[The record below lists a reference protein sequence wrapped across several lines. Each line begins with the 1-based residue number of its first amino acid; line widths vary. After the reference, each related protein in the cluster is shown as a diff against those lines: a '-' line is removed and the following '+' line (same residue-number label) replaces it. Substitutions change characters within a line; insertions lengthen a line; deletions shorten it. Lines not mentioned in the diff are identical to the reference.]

1 MSNLNK
7 EEINWN
13 AIPVGLLLVLGFIF
27 MQRLGFVDFGFGET
41 ITPSTAFLVGI
52 VASFSSCLLVVG
64 GLVLSLSSAVVN
76 SSDKNT
82 SIRVFNFFH
91 IGRIIGFAI
100 LGGMLGYLGG
110 QIAISPYI
118 SVGLGILTASIMII
132 LGLRLLNIL
141 KKSITLPRTFFTFLS
156 KKDFGITTPFLIG
169 VATFFLP
176 CGFTQSMQM
185 MALFSGSFVKGSMI
199 MLAFVLGTFPVLAL
213 LSFGVTALNSWK
225 HKNFMFSVIGVMIV
239 VFGLITLWSQL
250 SLLDI
255 VPSIFIF

>member
-1 MSNLNK
+1 MSNLK

-13 AIPVGLLLVLGFIF
+13 AVPVGLLLVAVFIF
-27 MQRLGFVDFGFGET
+27 MQRFGFVDFGFGDK
-41 ITPSTAFLVGI
+41 ITPTTAFLVGV

-64 GLVLSLSSAVVN
+64 GLVLSLSSTVVS
-76 SSDKNT
+76 SSDKKT
-82 SIRVFNFFH
+82 SKRVFSFFH
-91 IGRIIGFAI
+91 IGRILGFAF

-110 QIAISPYI
+110 KVSISPYV
-118 SVGLGILTASIMII
+118 SVGLGILTAVIMII
-132 LGLRLLNIL
+132 LGLRLLKVL
-141 KKSITLPRTFFTFLS
+141 KKSMTISKSFFDFVI
-156 KKDFGITTPFLIG
+156 KKDFGMLTPFLIG

-185 MALFSGSFVKGSMI
+185 MALFSGSFVEGSMI

-213 LSFGVTALNSWK
+213 LSFGVNTLNSWK

-239 VFGLITLWSQL
+239 IFGIITLWSQL
-250 SLLDI
+250 ALLNI